1 MTQYIGFF
9 FRTFRQDKI
18 KRRYTLILI
27 NILNLVVQTA
37 LPLTFPGCLPKFDVL
52 AQLFTHSDAEERK
65 NLIKDTEKLS
75 KKCCKNKPEKELS
88 AQKYVQLM
96 KSSLDNNK
104 DDSEAILMY
113 FFSEENRLKRLL
125 GGNVS
130 NKKKIELQTSIN
142 IIQSFKT
149 NANIKKNILEHFEN
163 HGSYFYNQFKEAEYP
178 KGKFIAK

>member
-1 MTQYIGFF
+1 M
-9 FRTFRQDKI
+9 
-18 KRRYTLILI
+18 
-27 NILNLVVQTA
+27 
-37 LPLTFPGCLPKFDVL
+37 
-52 AQLFTHSDAEERK
+52 
-65 NLIKDTEKLS
+65 IKDTEKLS

-104 DDSEAILMY
+104 EDNEAILMY

-130 NKKKIELQTSIN
+130 DKKKIELQTTIN

-149 NANIKKNILEHFEN
+149 NANMKKNKDEL
-163 HGSYFYNQFKEAEYP
+163 
-178 KGKFIAK
+178 